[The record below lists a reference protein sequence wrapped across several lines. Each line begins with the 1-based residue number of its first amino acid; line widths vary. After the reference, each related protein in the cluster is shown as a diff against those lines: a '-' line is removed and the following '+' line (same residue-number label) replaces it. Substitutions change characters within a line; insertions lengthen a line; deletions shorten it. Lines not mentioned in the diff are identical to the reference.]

1 MFLAHSTQYPTQKM
15 LIPVCLPSTFI
26 HSPVRPLLLI
36 VSLPS
41 PPPPCQ
47 AALPF
52 VRHLLELL
60 SSCEVLGLRQ
70 LALGGITFQ
79 VLGFRG
85 RGVGFSRGVQGVGAE
100 AAGPVG
106 HHLRGTRVYRGGGR
120 HGMGLG
126 SRV

>member
-1 MFLAHSTQYPTQKM
+1 MFLAYSTQYPTQTHADSC
-15 LIPVCLPSTFI
+15 LSPFHNRPLTRQAAPLDCLPSPI
-26 HSPVRPLLLI
+26 PYP
-36 VSLPS
+36 

-85 RGVGFSRGVQGVGAE
+85 RGG
-100 AAGPVG
+100 
-106 HHLRGTRVYRGGGR
+106 RV
-120 HGMGLG
+120 
-126 SRV
+126 